1 MMIESITFDSANNKL
16 IVELDDGTV
25 TTYTNADTTAY
36 LTQFPERET
45 DLIAMGWIQKDRT

>member
-1 MMIESITFDSANNKL
+1 MMIESITFDSANNRL